1 MDFNVGRHFV
11 MVGLILKRNFS
22 LTLRFSHVLTFA
34 LVDSTY
40 LSLCMHFRMAKKTD
54 KFTLSFLIHNLFSC
68 KYDYGTLCYKAL
80 VTTIWPMEF
89 A

>member
-1 MDFNVGRHFV
+1 MEVPFASTTKTATLSREYQNGRVGNNGANKRSVSDV

-40 LSLCMHFRMAKKTD
+40 LSLCMHFRMAKKLT
-54 KFTLSFLIHNLFSC
+54 NLRYPF
-68 KYDYGTLCYKAL
+68 
-80 VTTIWPMEF
+80 
-89 A
+89 